1 MRFARLLLKLG
12 KSALVV
18 AEFHIARLKYVYV
31 SAALALL
38 VALTAVWNGLLAPPA
53 LFPEG
58 SIITVK
64 EGSTIQE
71 VADML
76 AERGVVRSAV
86 LYSALMRIGGASP
99 DAGKY
104 VFQKRVG
111 LFQVAYRT
119 AVGGFGIEPVRIRI
133 VEGTTVREM
142 ARQIKEEIP
151 DFDASAFVSQA
162 LPTEGYL
169 YPDTYYFYPDLSADE
184 AIVAMFTRF
193 AEARGTIESDLAS
206 SPYSE
211 KDVLIMASILEKEGR
226 GLAEKRAIAGVL
238 WHRIEIGM
246 PLQVDAVFSYIKD
259 VPLYSPS
266 FSDLEIDSPYNTYEN
281 KGLPPGPI
289 GNPSVTSML
298 AAATPASTTALFYL
312 TGNDGVTRFAHTFEE
327 HKRNRANFL
336 D

>member
-1 MRFARLLLKLG
+1 MTFFEPLIKLG
-12 KSALVV
+12 KTVLVI
-18 AEFHIARLKYVYV
+18 AEFHIARLKFVYV
-31 SAALALL
+31 STGLAVLLACAAL
-38 VALTAVWNGLLAPPA
+38 WYGLLSPPA
-53 LFPEG
+53 SFPKG
-58 SIITVK
+58 SIITVEK
-64 EGSTIQE
+64 GSTIQE

-76 AERGVVRSAV
+76 ADRGVVRSPI
-86 LYSALMRIGGASP
+86 LYSALMRIANASP

-104 VFQKRVG
+104 VFQERVG
-111 LFQVAYRT
+111 VFQVAYRT
-119 AVGGFGIEPVRIRI
+119 AIGAFGIEPVRIRF

-142 ARQIKEEIP
+142 ARQIKEAIP
-151 DFDASAFVSQA
+151 DFDAARFIDRA

-169 YPDTYYFYPDLSADE
+169 YPDTYYFYPDLTADD
-184 AIVAMFTRF
+184 AIVTMFTHF
-193 AEARGTIESDLAS
+193 AEARSTIESDLAS

-226 GLAEKRAIAGVL
+226 SLAEKRAIAGVL

-312 TGNDGVTRFAHTFEE
+312 TGRDGVTRFAHTFEE
-327 HKRNRANFL
+327 HKRNRANYL